1 MNEHHWPDDHDAGP
15 EHHDDAV
22 THDEVAPDLDLNLP
36 EDDVWDAPS
45 HDEPPPGDDHDPGY
59 QHHVEEP
66 IPAAEHHSEVVVDA
80 DPHELATVGAD
91 PDALP
96 DTDDQVG
103 VFPPVV
109 DVGPLPEPVDGYP
122 WIDTGSL
129 GLIDPA
135 TVPTAAGSPDPGELA
150 DYAAEDL
157 PPGADPWAALAG
169 SPDPAIAALAKFWNS
184 TAAGTDQP

>member
-1 MNEHHWPDDHDAGP
+1 MTEHHWTDDHHDDGAGDFEHHEEAADQSDLAAELPDDDWAP
-15 EHHDDAV
+15 DDPPLVEHHDV
-22 THDEVAPDLDLNLP
+22 EVPY
-36 EDDVWDAPS
+36 E
-45 HDEPPPGDDHDPGY
+45 
-59 QHHVEEP
+59 HHVEEP
-66 IPAAEHHSEVVVDA
+66 VADHRSEVVVDA

-96 DTDDQVG
+96 DTDDQIA
-103 VFPPVV
+103 VFPPAV

-135 TVPTAAGSPDPGELA
+135 TVPAADAAGPDPGELA
-150 DYAAEDL
+150 DYAAADL

-169 SPDPAIAALAKFWNS
+169 SDDPATSALARFWGS
-184 TAAGTDQP
+184 PAGPDES